1 MEECYFCDKNVSDSD
16 AHILGGWHKLCWRE
30 YRERLKNRRC
40 IVCNVAFNKT
50 EIEDESYTRHELCDM
65 FGAWSGYNK

>member
-30 YRERLKNRRC
+30 YRERLKTAD
-40 IVCNVAFNKT
+40 V
-50 EIEDESYTRHELCDM
+50 
-65 FGAWSGYNK
+65 